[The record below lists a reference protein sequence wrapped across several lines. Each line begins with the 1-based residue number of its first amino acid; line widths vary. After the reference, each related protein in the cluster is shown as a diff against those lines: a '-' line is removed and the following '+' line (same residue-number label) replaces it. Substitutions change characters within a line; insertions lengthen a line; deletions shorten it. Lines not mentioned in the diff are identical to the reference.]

1 MWNYLVSFST
11 WAENNSGQI
20 QIVIAVV
27 ALWLAILGYKKVIK
41 QIQMA
46 KEQEEQ
52 NYQQRNYEIKIEVI
66 NLLFKISDSIHKKL
80 KGLYDLQTGLKTV
93 KKILK
98 PKKNQFC

>member
-52 NYQQRNYEIKIEVI
+52 NYQQRNYEIKIEV
-66 NLLFKISDSIHKKL
+66 
-80 KGLYDLQTGLKTV
+80 
-93 KKILK
+93 
-98 PKKNQFC
+98 